1 MNILFLSLIDFDSIS
16 EKGIYTDLLTELQR
30 MGHEIYAVSP
40 FERRKGGKE
49 RVIREN
55 DHVSILKVMIGNT
68 QKTNLI
74 EKGISTVTIEP
85 LLIRG
90 IDRYFGNVS
99 FEGAGA
105 LYSHRR
111 RWQRR
116 CPCHCGR

>member
-1 MNILFLSLIDFDSIS
+1 
-16 EKGIYTDLLTELQR
+16 

-74 EKGISTVTIEP
+74 EKGISTNSKMS
-85 LLIRG
+85 
-90 IDRYFGNVS
+90 NVVNMKTNGVILNINS
-99 FEGAGA
+99 
-105 LYSHRR
+105 L
-111 RWQRR
+111 
-116 CPCHCGR
+116 